1 MNSGYDVFVRGSGIV
16 GKTLALALA
25 RLGFSVAITRVPT
38 GPGAQ
43 RPGHG
48 LPEQEDV
55 RAYALSEK
63 SVALLRAVKAW
74 DALPPAAATP
84 VYEMRIEGDL
94 RGAGALEFSS
104 WEQGVGELAWIVDAA
119 ALEVALAQALRYQP
133 HVTEVDAPVEADLTA
148 ICEGKESAAR
158 AALGVEW
165 QRFGYGQTAIAAR
178 LVADRPHAGVAR
190 QWFRSPDILALL
202 PFGRPEPEVSYGL
215 VWSLPQARA
224 AELMALDDAA
234 FLHELQSACGEEV
247 GHLQLRSTRAAWPLA
262 LARASRWCGPGWVL
276 LGDAA
281 HVVHPLA
288 GQGLNLGLA
297 DVEALA
303 RILREKEPWRA
314 LGDEK
319 LLRRYERE
327 RAAPTWAM
335 GRVTD
340 GLLHLFAH
348 QGAPLRELRNRGLGL
363 VNRLGPL
370 KRWLTARAL
379 DS

>member
-74 DALPPAAATP
+74 DALPTAAATP

-190 QWFRSPDILALL
+190 
-202 PFGRPEPEVSYGL
+202 
-215 VWSLPQARA
+215 
-224 AELMALDDAA
+224 
-234 FLHELQSACGEEV
+234 
-247 GHLQLRSTRAAWPLA
+247 
-262 LARASRWCGPGWVL
+262 
-276 LGDAA
+276 
-281 HVVHPLA
+281 
-288 GQGLNLGLA
+288 
-297 DVEALA
+297 
-303 RILREKEPWRA
+303 
-314 LGDEK
+314 
-319 LLRRYERE
+319 
-327 RAAPTWAM
+327 
-335 GRVTD
+335 
-340 GLLHLFAH
+340 
-348 QGAPLRELRNRGLGL
+348 
-363 VNRLGPL
+363 
-370 KRWLTARAL
+370 
-379 DS
+379 